1 MGVSGK
7 VGRKGLEI
15 DGGPTVDAVP
25 GEVAVGEVS
34 DESLGLLLRQLVI
47 EFES

>member
-1 MGVSGK
+1 MGG
-7 VGRKGLEI
+7 KGLEM
-15 DGGPTVDAVP
+15 DGGATVDAVP

-34 DESLGLLLRQLVI
+34 YESLGLLLRQLVI